1 MKQKDLLIPLN
12 LQFFASGEGEGSPDS
27 TSGANPEDATTPNA
41 ENGSETVTTKE
52 APKTEK
58 EVDVQSLL
66 TELAKTKRALDKAS
80 SEAASYKKQ
89 YKETLSEKEQYDL
102 EAAEAKAKHDEEFEA
117 LKAKVAISELK
128 DQFVALGYSVEQANT
143 AAKAQY
149 ENDVETL
156 LKVQQQFTADRIEAE
171 KQKILAEMPQPNIG
185 AGNSQTYTKE
195 QFENMSMADRT
206 KLLHEDKAEYDRLNN
221 L

>member
-1 MKQKDLLIPLN
+1 MLQKKILIPMN
-12 LQFFASGEGEGSPDS
+12 LQFFADGEGDGS
-27 TSGANPEDATTPNA
+27 NA
-41 ENGSETVTTKE
+41 ETVTPPDSSTSPEPDKDGDKGE
-52 APKTEK
+52 GDDSKKSK
-58 EVDVQSLL
+58 EVDVQALLNEVASLRRK
-66 TELAKTKRALDKAS
+66 ADKAA
-80 SEAASYKKQ
+80 SEASEFKKK
-89 YKETLSEKEQYDL
+89 YKETLSEKEQYDM

-156 LKVQQQFTADRIEAE
+156 LKVQQQFTADKIEAE

-206 KLLHEDKAEYDRLNN
+206 KLLHEDRAEYDRLNN